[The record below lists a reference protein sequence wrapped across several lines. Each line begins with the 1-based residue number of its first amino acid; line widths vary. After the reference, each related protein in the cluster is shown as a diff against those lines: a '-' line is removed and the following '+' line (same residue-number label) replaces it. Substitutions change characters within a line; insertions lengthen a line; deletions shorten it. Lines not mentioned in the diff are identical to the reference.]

1 MATHLD
7 WKKVHS
13 WLEQER
19 HIFFIDT
26 MNEFDSHTVK
36 EACHNEFTHLIRLNT
51 FEQIHAFL
59 NNVSGNLVEEQ
70 VAHVAIAISDAD
82 QIVPMRFIANAETK
96 SETATDEELY
106 ELQYKLNESLIALED
121 RGVPTAVGYSYKHP
135 MLIKCRD
142 GILHFA
148 RQTYDQCESVHE
160 FIDSNT
166 EWMAENSMRDVADE
180 IEGVYNA

>member
-1 MATHLD
+1 MATYLD
-7 WKKVHS
+7 WKKVYS
-13 WLEQER
+13 WLDQER

-26 MNEFDSHTVK
+26 MNEFDSHSVK
-36 EACHNEFTHLIRLNT
+36 EACHNEFTQLIRLNT

-59 NNVSGNLVEEQ
+59 NNVSSNLVEEQ

-106 ELQYKLNESLIALED
+106 ELQRKLNESLIALED
-121 RGVPTAVGYSYKHP
+121 RGVPISVGYSYKHP
-135 MLIKCRD
+135 MLIKCSD

-148 RQTYDQCESVHE
+148 RQAYDQCESVRN
-160 FIDSNT
+160 FIDSST